1 MTVVLEPTV
10 SALEA
15 ERSALLKAS
24 PFTEGELRVRA
35 LSFSLTPDESR
46 LLRRLEE
53 IGYLL
58 GEND

>member
-10 SALEA
+10 SELEA
-15 ERSALLKAS
+15 EREGLLDRS
-24 PFTEGELRVRA
+24 PFSERDLRERA
-35 LSFSLTPDESR
+35 SSYSLTPDEAR

-58 GEND
+58 EESD

>member
-10 SALEA
+10 HDLEA
-15 ERSALLKAS
+15 ERERLLTGS
-24 PFTEGELRVRA
+24 PFTVPELRARA
-35 LSFSLTPDESR
+35 AYYSLTPDESR